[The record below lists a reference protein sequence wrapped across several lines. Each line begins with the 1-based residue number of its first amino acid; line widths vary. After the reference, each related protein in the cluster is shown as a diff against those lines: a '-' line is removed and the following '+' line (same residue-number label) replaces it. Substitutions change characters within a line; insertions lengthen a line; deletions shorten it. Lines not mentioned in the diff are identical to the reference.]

1 VVVDVVRLEAL
12 FEDLNQS
19 FEVPIPTSDS
29 ALREIQ
35 ALF

>member
-12 FEDLNQS
+12 LEELNKRY
-19 FEVPIPTSDS
+19 EVRIPTSDIS
-29 ALREIQ
+29 LREIQ